1 MQTAFIDGHFIL
13 SRSLREGLCYR
24 RSSDGLLITINNIYF
39 LHKFSFKKAGAKINS
54 LEENNNNLR
63 I

>member
-39 LHKFSFKKAGAKINS
+39 KKKAGAKIN
-54 LEENNNNLR
+54 LLTEK
-63 I
+63 III

>member
-24 RSSDGLLITINNIYF
+24 RSSDGLLITINNIY
-39 LHKFSFKKAGAKINS
+39 LKKKEAGAKIN
-54 LEENNNNLR
+54 LLTEK
-63 I
+63 III

>member
-24 RSSDGLLITINNIYF
+24 RSSDGLLITINNIF
-39 LHKFSFKKAGAKINS
+39 FTLIQLKKAGPKII
-54 LEENNNNLR
+54 LLKEK
-63 I
+63 III